1 MPIFH
6 RDVKSTNIL
15 LDDAF
20 TTKVSDFGA
29 SRSIS
34 IDQTRVVTAVQGTFG
49 YLDPEY
55 YYTGQLTEKSDVYS
69 FGVMLVEL
77 LTRKKP
83 IFLNCLGEK
92 QNLCHCFLQA
102 LRDKTTMD
110 VVDSQVAEEASQGE
124 IDEIAVVAE
133 MCLRSKGEKR
143 PKMKEVELRLQLL
156 RAKISETY
164 KEESKGVRE
173 TKQSLLSSE
182 YRSTS
187 LTMTKGAEIGL
198 VSRCYTMEQEMIYS
212 ADFPR

>member
-1 MPIFH
+1 M
-6 RDVKSTNIL
+6 KSTNIL

-55 YYTGQLTEKSDVYS
+55 YYTGQLTEKSDVYC
-69 FGVMLVEL
+69 FGVILVEL

-124 IDEIAVVAE
+124 IDEIAFVAE

-164 KEESKGVRE
+164 KE
-173 TKQSLLSSE
+173 
-182 YRSTS
+182 
-187 LTMTKGAEIGL
+187 
-198 VSRCYTMEQEMIYS
+198 
-212 ADFPR
+212 